1 MSFITRTS
9 KIVMTDKQ
17 CLEEAVLALGGKIN
31 QSQNHAKLTLIAA
44 NVDVSLHKKG
54 GGFWS
59 YSYDDRSGYRYS
71 DFNKWFQ
78 EVEKKYGELLEAKK
92 KRLEEEKIR
101 VRLAKERLEKLN
113 QMNTESIEETIE
125 SQSESRKR
133 IQKAEDSLLNA
144 EKLLDDASSDLE
156 RIRKSREEYV
166 RKTSEMV
173 IEETSKD
180 GWKLA
185 RESHNASKQFT
196 RIQLRR
202 KRLN

>member
-17 CLEEAVLALGGKIN
+17 CLEEAITALGGKIN
-31 QSQNHAKLTLIAA
+31 QSKNQANLTLTAV
-44 NVDVSLHKKG
+44 NMNVSLQKKG

-59 YSYDDRSGYRYS
+59 YSYDDRRRNQYS
-71 DFNKWFQ
+71 EFNKWFQ

-113 QMNTESIEETIE
+113 QMNAESFGETIE
-125 SQSESRKR
+125 SQSESRIR

-144 EKLLDDASSDLE
+144 ERSLEDASSDLE
-156 RIRKSREEYV
+156 RIRISREEYV

-173 IEETSKD
+173 IEETSKE

-202 KRLN
+202 KRIN